1 MPDYRSMYD
10 GVFLGAW
17 NLVNDKDEHVDVTV
31 TIAKVE
37 GKEIGAPKKNKAG
50 QIKQDR
56 CPVLYFLGKELGFV
70 VNKTNGKTLA
80 GMYGIKTEGW
90 VGKRITLYATT
101 TKMGGDIVDCIRVRV
116 SIPKEGGK

>member
-1 MPDYRSMYD
+1 MPDYRSLYD

-37 GKEIGAPKKNKAG
+37 GKEIGAPKKDKAG
-50 QIKQDR
+50 RVKQDK

-70 VNKTNGKTLA
+70 ANKTNGKTIG
-80 GMYGIKTEGW
+80 GMYGLKTEAW

-101 TKMGGDIVDCIRVRV
+101 TKLGGEMVDCIRVRPT
-116 SIPKEGGK
+116 IPKEKP